1 MRNFDDQLQSLQEQI
16 VRQRKLQSAAESL
29 ASQEAALQARVRE
42 LDLIRAS
49 EQADV
54 DRLEGR
60 TLAAFFYAV
69 IGKREDRLSREQR
82 EAYAAAVKFD
92 AAARELESVA
102 FDLEQTREELRS
114 LQGGEARYRQVL
126 EQKAAEIKA
135 SGSPD
140 AARIL
145 ELESR
150 LSRETADL
158 KEIRE
163 AIQAGR
169 AALSTADSI
178 LGSLDSAEGWGT
190 WDLLGGGLIADA
202 VKHSHLDSAQAD
214 VEQLQ
219 LQLRRFR
226 TELADTRIY
235 ADLQVNVDGFLL
247 FADYFFDG
255 LFADW
260 AVLDHIGR
268 SKEQVDGVRR
278 QIRDTLDRLEGS
290 AGELEAHSRD
300 IRAGL
305 DRLIASAQTTGP
317 A

>member
-69 IGKREDRLSREQR
+69 IGKREDRLSREQQ

-114 LQGGEARYRQVL
+114 LQGCEARYRQVL

-268 SKEQVDGVRR
+268 AKEQVDGVRR

-305 DRLIASAQTTGP
+305 DRLIASAQTGP